1 MSLYEFVFRADVVVN
16 LVFHDNGCGMDKKLV
31 ENYAIYSYG
40 VKAREKDAGK
50 KQTKRHEEQERER
63 ELERKIERTRARARE
78 KLFRLVAYLRA

>member
-16 LVFHDNGCGMDKKLV
+16 LVFHDNGCGMDKKVL

-50 KQTKRHEEQERER
+50 KQTKRHEER

-78 KLFRLVAYLRA
+78 KLF

>member
-50 KQTKRHEEQERER
+50 KQTKRHEECK
-63 ELERKIERTRARARE
+63 LERKIMLTRARARE
-78 KLFRLVAYLRA
+78 KLF